1 MFDLYNIKDDTFL
14 SGLSEA
20 ELKILASE
28 VRDFIVDK
36 VSIHGGHL
44 SPNLGIVEL
53 TIALHKHYSN
63 RVSYIFDVGHQAYT
77 HKILTGRG
85 KLFDTLRTL
94 DGLSGIVSK
103 EEDPISDIWSVGH
116 SSTSLSALYG
126 FCLADKPAI
135 AIIGDG
141 AMSGGE
147 AYEGLELLSRLNK
160 NALIVLN
167 ENYMS
172 ISPNNGAIKTIQDKK
187 TFFNLLGIDYI
198 GPIDGHNYFEI
209 EKALFLADKKNKP
222 VVVHVLTKK
231 GKGYKYSEK
240 DEIGKWHATGPFNI
254 SDGTPKVK
262 DSTLVSYSQAVAS
275 YLSQFY
281 AKTGDLLV
289 INPAMTVSEGM
300 YDLMMQMGDDYIDTG
315 ITEQSAT
322 TLAAALSINRKNVF
336 LSLFSSFGQRAFDQL
351 ISDIACQNLHVVI
364 GLDKVGLVSETGKT
378 HQGIYDL
385 AYLNAIPNLTI
396 LSPKD
401 YKELYECLDYAFL
414 KEKGPIVI
422 RYPQSKVK
430 KESLAVMTT
439 NMELKWDKALQL
451 SDPKAYLIT
460 YSSSVD
466 YLFDTAKELNV
477 ELINAKVIR
486 PLDEKTLM
494 ELAKT
499 NKRIYVY
506 EEAPYN
512 NSLASMI
519 LSFYNSKG
527 ILKHINVI
535 GLPFDFIG
543 VGPLEG
549 LREKHHIDK
558 TSIYNKLSKELCD

>member
-1 MFDLYNIKDDTFL
+1 MFNLYDIKDDTFL
-14 SGLSEA
+14 KDLSEA
-20 ELKILASE
+20 ELKILAAE
-28 VRDFIVDK
+28 VRDFITNK

-53 TIALHKHYSN
+53 TIALHKHFSN
-63 RVSYIFDVGHQAYT
+63 NVSYIFDVGHQAYT

-85 KLFDTLRTL
+85 KYFDTLRDL

-116 SSTSLSALYG
+116 SSTSLCALYG
-126 FCLADKPAI
+126 FRFNDKDAI

-147 AYEGLELLSRLNK
+147 AYEGLELLGRLNK
-160 NALIVLN
+160 KAIIILN

-172 ISPNNGAIKTIQDKK
+172 ISPNNGAIKTISNKK
-187 TFFNLLGIDYI
+187 EFFNLLGIEYI
-198 GPIDGHNYFEI
+198 GTVDGHNFGEL
-209 EKALFLADKKNKP
+209 EKALCLADNMSKP

-231 GKGYKYSEK
+231 GKGYFYSEN

-254 SDGTPKVK
+254 CDGTPKTRDKEYV
-262 DSTLVSYSQAVAS
+262 TYSQAVAK
-275 YLSQFY
+275 YLSEFY

-300 YDLMMQMGDDYIDTG
+300 YDLMVEMGDDYIDTG
-315 ITEQSAT
+315 ITEQAAT
-322 TLAAALSINRKNVF
+322 TLAASLSINRKNVF
-336 LSLFSSFGQRAFDQL
+336 LSLFSSFGQRAFDQI

-385 AYLNAIPNLTI
+385 AYLNSIPNLTI

-401 YKELYECLDYAFL
+401 YKELFECLDYAFL
-414 KEKGPIVI
+414 KGEGPIVI
-422 RYPQSKVK
+422 RYPQSKIK
-430 KESLAVMTT
+430 IEPTAILNT
-439 NMELKWDKALQL
+439 NMNLKWDKMLNL
-451 SDPKAYLIT
+451 DNPKAYLIT

-466 YLFDTAKELNV
+466 YLFDTCKELNV

-486 PLDEKTLM
+486 PLDSDLLSEI
-494 ELAKT
+494 ANT
-499 NKRIYVY
+499 NKKIYVY
-506 EEAPYN
+506 EEAPYS
-512 NSLASMI
+512 NSLGSMI
-519 LSFYNSKG
+519 LSFYNSNN
-527 ILKHINVI
+527 ILKHLDII

-549 LREKHHIDK
+549 LRQKHNIDK
-558 TSIYNKLSKELCD
+558 NTIYKKLKEELCD